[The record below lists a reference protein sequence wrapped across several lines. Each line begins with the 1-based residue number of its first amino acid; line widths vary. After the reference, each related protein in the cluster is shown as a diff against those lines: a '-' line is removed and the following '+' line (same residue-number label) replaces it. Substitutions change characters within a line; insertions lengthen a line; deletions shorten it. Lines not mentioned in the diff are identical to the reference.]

1 MEITWSMKEKKGENW
16 DNLRLSA
23 IAGKTLEQFFTE
35 SEGRE
40 IVAEF
45 IIEDKPC
52 YFCGTA
58 YWMNRMGKKGRAV
71 TFAQAIEILRAKKPG
86 LLSEVISLLPEV
98 SAAFPGAVIESH
110 TQTGDLPEVQK
121 PSVQARLF

>member
-1 MEITWSMKEKKGENW
+1 MEIIWSMKEKKGENW

-35 SEGRE
+35 FDGRE

-45 IIEDKPC
+45 IIEDTPC
-52 YFCGTA
+52 YFCGTT
-58 YWMNRMGKKGRAV
+58 YWMNRMKKKGKAV
-71 TFAQAIEILRAKKPG
+71 TFAQAIEILRTKKPG
-86 LLSEVISLLPEV
+86 LLTEIISLLPEV

-110 TQTGDLPEVQK
+110 RQTAALPEVK
-121 PSVQARLF
+121 KTSVQAGLF